1 MKNIQLEFNL
11 DDKDPADLEL
21 YVIQKQIDNI
31 SESMGKM
38 RRRLFAEMGE
48 LKKIVGL
55 LQKENAFL
63 RSKVDNPEFE
73 YDVEGKLFDIKQ
85 ALG

>member
-11 DDKDPADLEL
+11 DEKDPQNLEL
-21 YVIQKQIDNI
+21 YVIQKQIDSMN
-31 SESMGKM
+31 ESMGKM
-38 RRRLFAEMGE
+38 RRKLFAEMGE
-48 LKKIVGL
+48 LKKTIAI

-63 RSKVDNPEFE
+63 RSKIDNPEFE

-85 ALG
+85 VMG